1 MNERFKDQREGGFL
15 IAKIHQLSN
24 RLFNKLLKEK
34 GLDNFNSAQGRIM
47 FVLWREDNISLMKLS
62 KRTQLSKTTLS
73 SMLRNLEKEPRG
85 FIKRVPSERDQ
96 REVLIQLTEKGRKIQ
111 NQYITVSKDMTELFY
126 RPFSEEEIDT
136 FELFLKR
143 LLDNLINY
151 QKKKS

>member
-1 MNERFKDQREGGFL
+1 MNDRFKDQREGGFL

-47 FVLWREDNISLMKLS
+47 FVLWREDNISLMELS

-151 QKKKS
+151 QKKQS